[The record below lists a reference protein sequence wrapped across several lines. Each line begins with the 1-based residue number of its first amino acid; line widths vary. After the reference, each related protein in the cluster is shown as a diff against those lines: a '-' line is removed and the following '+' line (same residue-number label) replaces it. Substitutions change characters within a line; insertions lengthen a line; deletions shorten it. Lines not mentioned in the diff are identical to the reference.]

1 MAFPDLAADIAQQM
15 PELRGRLTA
24 NAPLADI
31 TWFRTGGCAQ
41 LLYVPADEADLA
53 YFMSRRGALA
63 VTVIGVGS
71 NLLVRDGG
79 IPGVVIRLGRGF
91 SGMQIE
97 DGVRI
102 RAGAAVP
109 DMRLAQAAAKL
120 GIGRLSFYRGI
131 PGTVGGALRMNA
143 GAHGGETRQVLVE
156 ARAVDRDGRVHVFT
170 NTDMQFAYRHCGV
183 PADFIFTEALF
194 QGEACDPSILERE
207 MEDVAAYREANQ
219 PTKARTGGSTFK
231 NPPGHSAWKLVDAA
245 GCRGLRV
252 GGAHVSEKHCNFL
265 INDRDATAADI
276 ETLGELVRTRV
287 YEHSGIELE
296 WEIKRLGVAA
306 PAKEVVAAE

>member
-31 TWFRTGGCAQ
+31 TWFRAGGPAQ
-41 LLYVPADEADLA
+41 LLYTPADEPDLA
-53 YFMSRRGALA
+53 YFMRHRGPLA

-91 SGMQIE
+91 SGIQIV
-97 DGVRI
+97 DGTCI
-102 RAGAAVP
+102 RVGAAVP

-143 GAHGGETRQVLVE
+143 GAHGGETQGRCWWKP
-156 ARAVDRDGRVHVFT
+156 APWTAGGRVHVFS
-170 NTDMQFAYRHCGV
+170 NADMQFTYRHCGV

-194 QGEACDPSILERE
+194 QGEAGDPAILERE

-219 PTKARTGGSTFK
+219 PTKAAPAVRPSRTR
-231 NPPGHSAWKLVDAA
+231 P
-245 GCRGLRV
+245 
-252 GGAHVSEKHCNFL
+252 
-265 INDRDATAADI
+265 ATAP
-276 ETLGELVRTRV
+276 G
-287 YEHSGIELE
+287 S
-296 WEIKRLGVAA
+296 
-306 PAKEVVAAE
+306 